1 MSIRGGY
8 WPSWRI
14 DPEIIPPSYTHIF
27 YAFSGF
33 DAANYRVVISPVE
46 DPKVRGFITAV
57 HNRSMKALLSIG
69 GATASASIFSAMA
82 SNSNNRRN
90 FIQSTIEVARRY
102 GFDGLN
108 LDWEFPYSR
117 TDMDNLALLFAEWR
131 SDVEIAETRGGTKL
145 LITAAV
151 FFTPDLTSLDGVPRM
166 YPARAI
172 QSFVDFINIMTYD
185 YYGAWDTTHTGA
197 CAALFNPAN
206 TERSTSHGISRWLQ
220 VVPAQKLV
228 MGLPLYAHTWMLQNP
243 NTNGIGA
250 PAVGIGAGQDGIL
263 TYDEVAK
270 FLKKPGTI
278 AVYDERTQSHYCFA
292 GKNWISY
299 TGVRSIRAALRYA
312 KELQLRGYFL
322 WSIGQDEGNNNIL
335 TTTAFE
341 VWRG

>member
-1 MSIRGGY
+1 
-8 WPSWRI
+8 
-14 DPEIIPPSYTHIF
+14 
-27 YAFSGF
+27 
-33 DAANYRVVISPVE
+33 
-46 DPKVRGFITAV
+46 
-57 HNRSMKALLSIG
+57 
-69 GATASASIFSAMA
+69 
-82 SNSNNRRN
+82 
-90 FIQSTIEVARRY
+90 
-102 GFDGLN
+102 
-108 LDWEFPYSR
+108 
-117 TDMDNLALLFAEWR
+117 
-131 SDVEIAETRGGTKL
+131 
-145 LITAAV
+145 
-151 FFTPDLTSLDGVPRM
+151 M

-197 CAALFNPAN
+197 SAAVFNPAN

-243 NTNGIGA
+243 NTNGIGS
-250 PAVGIGAGQDGIL
+250 PAVGIDV
-263 TYDEVAK
+263 VAK

-322 WSIGQDEGNNNIL
+322 CSIGQDEGNNIL